1 MIIKDYENTY
11 TGLKFEL
18 WGSESKKQFA
28 VRRLHKEKLPEEC
41 HFAMLLG
48 ITETYV
54 EEEEVILDDF
64 FEADNLYREWLR
76 IY

>member
-41 HFAMLLG
+41 QFAHMLG